1 MAIFAISDLHLSF
14 GCDKPMNV
22 FSNKWDNYTD
32 KMQKVWNTIV
42 SDDDLVIIPGD
53 ISWATYI
60 DDATDDFAY
69 IHSLKGKKL
78 LLKGNHDYWWTTI
91 SKMDAFLE
99 KNGFDSISILKNTA
113 FMYGDT
119 AICGTRG
126 WTIPSADTP
135 PDNENVK
142 IYERERQRL
151 ILSLEDAKSKRAKKI
166 ICAMHYPPIEN
177 DCIRKGFTDILNE
190 YNVSE
195 CLYGHL
201 HAAAHKSA
209 LIGVHGGINLRL
221 VSCDYLDFIPL
232 LIEK

>member
-22 FSNKWDNYTD
+22 FSSKWDNYTD
-32 KMQKVWNTIV
+32 KMQNVWNTIV
-42 SDDDLVIIPGD
+42 GDDDLVIVPGD

-69 IHSLKGKKL
+69 IHSLNGKKL

-91 SKMDAFLE
+91 AKMDAFLD

-113 FMYGDT
+113 YMYGET

-126 WTIPSADTP
+126 WTIPSPDAP
-135 PDNENVK
+135 PDSENVRM
-142 IYERERQRL
+142 YERERQRL

-166 ICAMHYPPIEN
+166 ICALHYPPFEN
-177 DCIRKGFTDILNE
+177 DSINKGFMDILGE
-190 YNVSE
+190 YKVSE
-195 CLYGHL
+195 CLFGHL
-201 HAAAHKSA
+201 HAAAHNSA
-209 LIGVHGGINLRL
+209 PSGDCDGIKLHL
-221 VSCDYLDFIPL
+221 VSCDYLDFAPL